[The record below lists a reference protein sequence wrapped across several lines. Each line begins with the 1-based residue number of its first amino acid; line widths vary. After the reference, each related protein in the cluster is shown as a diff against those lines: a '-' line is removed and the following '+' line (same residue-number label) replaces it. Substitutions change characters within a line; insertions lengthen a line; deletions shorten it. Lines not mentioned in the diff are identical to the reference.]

1 MADGGTCTFNC
12 DAFHVECLHVDAVV
26 TSLYLKSII
35 CLRKRS
41 SKAKAAVD
49 DGTNKQKQ
57 GVIGFYK
64 EKETQTSAL

>member
-1 MADGGTCTFNC
+1 MADGGTSQLRCFSC
-12 DAFHVECLHVDAVV
+12 RICLHVDAVV
-26 TSLYLKSII
+26 TSLYLKPIF

-41 SKAKAAVD
+41 SKTKAAVD

-64 EKETQTSAL
+64 EKEAQTSAL